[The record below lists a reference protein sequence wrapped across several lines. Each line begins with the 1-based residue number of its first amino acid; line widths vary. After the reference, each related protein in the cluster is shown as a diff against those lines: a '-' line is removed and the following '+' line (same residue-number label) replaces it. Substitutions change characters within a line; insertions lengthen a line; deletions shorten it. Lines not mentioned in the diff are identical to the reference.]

1 MATLSAKFDRDKFLI
16 NQRRLSIKEKYYV
29 YDEEGSELFY
39 VERPFQFFG
48 RRSITV
54 FSDDSKT
61 EVLMS
66 LTQDHL
72 WEMFHRNY
80 TVADAGGQV
89 IGLCSRNNLT
99 SLFRRNWNI
108 MDPAGAIIARA
119 RENSL
124 LLCMVRRVLDLIPY
138 IEFIGGIVRTD
149 FDFLMT
155 GAGGQEEK
163 IGAFKRRFSIFD
175 KYVLDLSEDSE
186 RNLDRRVALGVAI
199 LLDTGEKR

>member
-39 VERPFQFFG
+39 VERPFRLFG
-48 RRSITV
+48 RRTITV
-54 FSDDSKT
+54 FSDDSKS
-61 EVLMS
+61 EALMS
-66 LTQDHL
+66 LIQDHL

-80 TVADAGGQV
+80 TVADADGQV
-89 IGLCSRNNLT
+89 IARCSRNNLT
-99 SLFRRNWNI
+99 SLFRRGWRI
-108 MDPAGAIIARA
+108 MDPDGAMTARA

-124 LLCMVRRVLDLIPY
+124 LLCIIRRVLDLIPY
-138 IEFIGGIVRTD
+138 VEIIGGIVKTD
-149 FDFLMT
+149 FDFLVT
-155 GAGGQEEK
+155 AGDGQEEK
-163 IGAFKRRFSIFD
+163 IGTFKRRFSIFD

-186 RNLDRRVALGVAI
+186 RNLDRRVALGVGI